1 MASFDE
7 YAALAR
13 QLHELRRAEERTA
26 AATSQRHDV
35 LVAGADQLGQ
45 RLAAQ
50 RQRLHQIAQ
59 AIGEPPPAL
68 EVDLRPVAGPGPT
81 GWSGVP
87 GQAMPPG
94 QPPPSPGGPYPVLP
108 APEPHPALPGP
119 GAHPALPVAPTRL
132 ALPADPAQHPG
143 RQPASPTQLPGQ
155 RPAPP
160 ASAPAGAAPSAGP
173 VPAPR
178 PAPVDPAQAL
188 ELARRAADAAD
199 QSAMRAETM
208 AQQPPLLPGW
218 SPIARALVI
227 YGGFALLAVAMG
239 VLLFHQ
245 LDTRAEKEDFGRW
258 FSAIAWAGGGLPTL
272 AFFAGYLVLNVW
284 GKPRMAVGKQPSAH
298 LRIGFLICF
307 VVVPLA
313 ACVLGAFPVL
323 AEGPGG

>member
-13 QLHELRRAEERTA
+13 QLHELRRAEEQTA
-26 AATSQRHDV
+26 AATSQRHDA
-35 LVAGADQLGQ
+35 LMAGADQLGR

-50 RQRLHQIAQ
+50 RQRLHQVAQ
-59 AIGEPPPAL
+59 EIGEPPPAL
-68 EVDLRPVAGPGPT
+68 EVDVWPVAGPVPAGWPGP
-81 GWSGVP
+81 P

-94 QPPPSPGGPYPVLP
+94 QVLPPGQPPPPPGQVLPPGQLSPPGGPQS
-108 APEPHPALPGP
+108 HRPGSGP
-119 GAHPALPVAPTRL
+119 HPALPVAPTRL
-132 ALPADPAQHPG
+132 ALSADPAQHP
-143 RQPASPTQLPGQ
+143 TQ
-155 RPAPP
+155 RPSPP
-160 ASAPAGAAPSAGP
+160 ASAPPGAAPSAGP

-188 ELARRAADAAD
+188 DLARQAADVAD
-199 QSAMRAETM
+199 QSALRAETM

-218 SPIARALVI
+218 SPIARALAI

-239 VLLFHQ
+239 VLLFYQ
-245 LDTRAEKEDFGRW
+245 LDTEVEKRDFGRW
-258 FSAIAWAGGGLPTL
+258 FTAIAWAGGGLPAL

-284 GKPRMAVGKQPSAH
+284 GKPRMVVGKQPSAH

-307 VVVPLA
+307 VAVPLA
-313 ACVLGAFPVL
+313 ACILGAFPVL